1 MEIWMLDLRTDKRK
15 VKFKMDTRTDET
27 VIYFISLHL
36 KCGTS
41 EIKKE
46 KSLRVRTLKKKCTFL
61 FLPVHTPVISMIL
74 NY

>member
-27 VIYFISLHL
+27 VLYFISLHL

-46 KSLRVRTLKKKCTFL
+46 KSLRTLKKKMYFSFL
-61 FLPVHTPVISMIL
+61 TGSYSSYLHDT
-74 NY
+74 

>member
-27 VIYFISLHL
+27 VLYFISLHL

-46 KSLRVRTLKKKCTFL
+46 SLRTLKKKNVL
-61 FLPVHTPVISMIL
+61 FFSYRFIL
-74 NY
+74 QLSP